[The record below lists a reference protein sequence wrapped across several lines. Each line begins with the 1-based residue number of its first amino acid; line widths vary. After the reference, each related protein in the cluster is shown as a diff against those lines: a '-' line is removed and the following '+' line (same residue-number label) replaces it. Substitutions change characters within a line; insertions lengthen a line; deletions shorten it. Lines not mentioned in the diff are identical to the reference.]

1 MNKKQPARTAQ
12 TRRDLMDAFWQ
23 LYCEKD
29 IHRITVI
36 ELCRKAGYN
45 RSTFYQYYTDVF
57 QVLESL
63 EEELVDEW
71 EAMLVEQSREEGLP
85 VPQMIAFYEN
95 RGEYV
100 ARLIGPQGDP
110 AFRFRLQDA
119 LRPHAYALLGFQQGD
134 VRQEIQ
140 YDYMFSGVL
149 TLLTGWYKHR
159 EGISP
164 EEVLAIARSI
174 AGK

>member
-119 LRPHAYALLGFQQGD
+119 LRPYAYALLGFQQGD